1 VKTPDIPGDPRPP
14 RDSPEYTRW
23 YHRNVAGP
31 KAQAAKAALAEA
43 QKHERA
49 QAEQVKRHIKAI
61 EAAKT
66 AEERV
71 HLVGET
77 LLDAAHSE
85 ALLINAARGE
95 VFSILERRL
104 DSNQRE
110 LRKWFQHAQTKG
122 RRLVLNASRQQGKSF
137 WAVAEA
143 LTFCF
148 LNPKAQVKY
157 GAPSKIQTRGIVMP
171 HIRDLLDGDF
181 SKGVPGVPMHL
192 RPKWVAEDS
201 SYLFPNGAVLTIIA
215 CDEAKADS
223 ITGQH
228 AHLFFIDEA
237 GQIDNLDFIVR
248 DIARP
253 MLMNTRGHMLIFST
267 PPRSKG
273 NSFRMYCGEAK
284 EKGLYCFR
292 DIFDNPRLTDDEI
305 KQECEDA
312 GGVHSTTWKR
322 EYLCEFVTDEETAVL
337 PEATAER
344 TEAITITDEVL
355 RATRSPFVDP
365 YVVVK
370 PGWNPNFTGV
380 LFGHYDF
387 RLKRAVVENELVIR
401 KMDSALL
408 HQSLGEKLLETWGEG
423 AKPFRSLGPIE
434 DKLLVEMHTFGW
446 KFSSPPIDLTDVDIN
461 KLRHSIAHVRGP
473 KLFLHER
480 CTATRRQFEN
490 AVWNKKRTGFEPH
503 RDDGRYELVT
513 AGIHFRQAINEKH
526 DPTPKGLAL
535 HPSVGITIPLND
547 PRHTKLAQSVRK
559 WLGVRRA

>member
-192 RPKWVAEDS
+192 R
-201 SYLFPNGAVLTIIA
+201 
-215 CDEAKADS
+215 
-223 ITGQH
+223 Q
-228 AHLFFIDEA
+228 
-237 GQIDNLDFIVR
+237 
-248 DIARP
+248 
-253 MLMNTRGHMLIFST
+253 TRAT
-267 PPRSKG
+267 
-273 NSFRMYCGEAK
+273 SFRTARCSPSSPATRRRPTPSPASTRTSSSSTRQAK
-284 EKGLYCFR
+284 
-292 DIFDNPRLTDDEI
+292 
-305 KQECEDA
+305 
-312 GGVHSTTWKR
+312 STTW
-322 EYLCEFVTDEETAVL
+322 TSSSGT
-337 PEATAER
+337 
-344 TEAITITDEVL
+344 
-355 RATRSPFVDP
+355 SP
-365 YVVVK
+365 
-370 PGWNPNFTGV
+370 
-380 LFGHYDF
+380 
-387 RLKRAVVENELVIR
+387 A
-401 KMDSALL
+401 
-408 HQSLGEKLLETWGEG
+408 
-423 AKPFRSLGPIE
+423 
-434 DKLLVEMHTFGW
+434 
-446 KFSSPPIDLTDVDIN
+446 
-461 KLRHSIAHVRGP
+461 
-473 KLFLHER
+473 R
-480 CTATRRQFEN
+480 C
-490 AVWNKKRTGFEPH
+490 
-503 RDDGRYELVT
+503 
-513 AGIHFRQAINEKH
+513 
-526 DPTPKGLAL
+526 
-535 HPSVGITIPLND
+535 S
-547 PRHTKLAQSVRK
+547 
-559 WLGVRRA
+559 